1 MDQIAL
7 NFFPLLSDDF
17 VVTLYRM
24 PFVENDRPSS
34 GEEEAVRRMLE
45 VDGARRPYWT
55 LFQEV
60 PSSTKFEYHAPMC
73 YKNP

>member
-34 GEEEAVRRMLE
+34 GEEEAVRRN
-45 VDGARRPYWT
+45 VGGW
-55 LFQEV
+55 
-60 PSSTKFEYHAPMC
+60 
-73 YKNP
+73 